1 MSNNRNPKPDPSESM
16 VYQIRIEGHLG
27 PQWTDW
33 FGGLTITLEDN
44 GDTLLTGPVV
54 DQAALHGLLRE
65 VRDLGLPL
73 ISVTHA
79 QTGQADG
86 SDVEPQIAP
95 SYLETD
101 KQDDFN

>member
-1 MSNNRNPKPDPSESM
+1 MSNNRNPRTDQGEPI
-16 VYQIRIEGHLG
+16 VYQIRIKGHLG

-54 DQAALHGLLRE
+54 DQAALHGLLRK

-86 SDVEPQIAP
+86 PDFKQQI
-95 SYLETD
+95 ETSTL
-101 KQDDFN
+101 